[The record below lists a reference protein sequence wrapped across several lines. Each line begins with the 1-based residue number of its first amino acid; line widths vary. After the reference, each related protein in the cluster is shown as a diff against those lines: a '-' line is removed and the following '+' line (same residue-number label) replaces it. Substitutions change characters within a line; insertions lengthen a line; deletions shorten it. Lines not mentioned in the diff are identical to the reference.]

1 LNHRHSSNPKA
12 GNMKIAVLGTGSVGR
27 ALAGRL
33 AELGHEVAV
42 GTRDPEATI
51 ARGGDFAAWAAER
64 PGIALASFA
73 DAAADAELV
82 VNASSGTHSLAAL
95 ESAGA
100 SNLAGK
106 VLLDVANEMTPG
118 DGLPLVGANETD
130 SLGERIQRAFPEA
143 RVVKTLNTMNG
154 EVMANPELVA
164 GGDHTVFVSGEDA
177 EAKRAATAL
186 LEQLGH
192 TDVLD
197 LGGIETARGVEAGLA
212 FWLRVRMALGHNRFN
227 FKIAR

>member
-1 LNHRHSSNPKA
+1 
-12 GNMKIAVLGTGSVGR
+12 MKIAVLGTGSVGR

-33 AELGHEVAV
+33 AELGHRVTV
-42 GTRDPEATI
+42 GTRDPEATL
-51 ARGGDFAAWAAER
+51 ARGGDFAAWADER
-64 PGIALASFA
+64 PGIALAAFA

-82 VNASSGTHSLAAL
+82 VNATSGAHSLAVL
-95 ESAGA
+95 EAAGEA
-100 SNLAGK
+100 NLAGK
-106 VLLDVANEMTPG
+106 VLLDVANEMTPS

-130 SLGERIQRAFPEA
+130 SLGERLQRAFPQT

-154 EVMANPELVA
+154 DVMANPAAVA

-177 EAKRAATAL
+177 EAKLTATAL

-197 LGGIETARGVEAGLA
+197 LGGIETARGVETAIA
-212 FWLRVRMALGHNRFN
+212 FWLRVRLALGHNGFN

>member
-1 LNHRHSSNPKA
+1 
-12 GNMKIAVLGTGSVGR
+12 MKIAVLGTGAVGR
-27 ALAGRL
+27 ALAGRF

-42 GTRDPEATI
+42 GTRDPAGTL
-51 ARGGDFAAWAAER
+51 ARGGDYAAWAAER

-73 DAAADAELV
+73 DAAANADLV
-82 VNASSGTHSLAAL
+82 VNATSGTHSLAAL
-95 ESAGA
+95 EAAGA

-106 VLLDVANEMTPG
+106 VLLDVANEMTPS

-130 SLGERIQRAFPEA
+130 SLGERLQRAFPET

-154 EVMANPELVA
+154 EVMANPALVA
-164 GGDHTVFVSGEDA
+164 GGDHTVFLSGEDA
-177 EAKRAATAL
+177 EAKQVAAEL
-186 LEQLGH
+186 LEQMGH

-197 LGGIETARGVEAGLA
+197 LGGIESARGAEAAIA
-212 FWLRVRMALGHNRFN
+212 FWLRVRLAVGHNRFN

>member
-1 LNHRHSSNPKA
+1 
-12 GNMKIAVLGTGSVGR
+12 MKIAVLGTGPVGR
-27 ALAGRL
+27 ALAGRF

-42 GTRDPEATI
+42 GTRDPAGTL
-51 ARGGDFAAWAAER
+51 ARGGDYAPWAAER

-73 DAAADAELV
+73 DAAANADLV
-82 VNASSGTHSLAAL
+82 VNATSGTHSLAAL
-95 ESAGA
+95 EAAGA

-106 VLLDVANEMTPG
+106 VLLDVANEMTPA

-130 SLGERIQRAFPEA
+130 SLGERIQRAFPET

-154 EVMANPELVA
+154 EVMANPALVA
-164 GGDHTVFVSGEDA
+164 GGDHTVFLSGEDA
-177 EAKRAATAL
+177 EAKQVAAEL
-186 LEQLGH
+186 LEQMGH

-197 LGGIETARGVEAGLA
+197 LGGIESARGAEAAIA
-212 FWLRVRMALGHNRFN
+212 FWLRVRLAVGHNRFN

>member
-1 LNHRHSSNPKA
+1 
-12 GNMKIAVLGTGSVGR
+12 MKIAVLGTGSVGR
-27 ALAGRL
+27 ALAGRF

-42 GTRDPEATI
+42 GTRDPAATL
-51 ARGGDFAAWAAER
+51 ARGDDYAAWADER

-73 DAAADAELV
+73 DAAAGADLV
-82 VNASSGTHSLAAL
+82 VNASSGTHSLAVL
-95 ESAGA
+95 EAAGA
-100 SNLAGK
+100 ANLAGK
-106 VLLDVANEMTPG
+106 VLLDVANEMRANEMTPS

-130 SLGERIQRAFPEA
+130 SLGERIQRAYPEA

-154 EVMANPELVA
+154 EVMANPVLVA

-177 EAKRAATAL
+177 EAKRIATAL
-186 LEQLGH
+186 LEQMGH

-197 LGGIETARGVEAGLA
+197 LGGIESARGVEAAIA
-212 FWLRVRMALGHNRFN
+212 FWMRVRLAVGHNRFN